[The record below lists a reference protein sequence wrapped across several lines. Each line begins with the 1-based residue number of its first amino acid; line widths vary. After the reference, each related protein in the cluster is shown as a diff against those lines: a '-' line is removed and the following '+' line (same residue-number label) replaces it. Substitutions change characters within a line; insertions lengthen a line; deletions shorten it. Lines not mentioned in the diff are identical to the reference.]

1 MLARLPLPVFLLIV
15 SFALPTEFSI
25 PIGGMRFA
33 PHRVVLLFAIP
44 FAVIRM
50 LQPGIR
56 LRAFDFA
63 FLFYNAWMFGVFLY
77 HGDTQLSEGYNANS
91 SGALAYGGALALE
104 GFGGYIVARAF
115 VRDSETALAALRL
128 LVVVIACVA
137 LLALPEALSG
147 VHFAHDLASLFSG
160 NGIALKYEK
169 RMGLERAYATFDHP
183 ILFGA
188 FCASVLAMVWMSEP
202 DRRWRKRAITFIV
215 LGSFLSLSS
224 APMLSLGLQVG
235 LLVWERVT
243 RGMASR
249 LSLTFSI
256 LFGLMIGFWAVT
268 GRSPAAFVATGMT
281 LDSWTGYY
289 RLLIWEFGIANVMD
303 SPWTGIGLRDWTRPY
318 WMASDSIDAFWL
330 VIPLRA
336 GLPASFFLVSGV
348 ALVMI
353 AASRTISRR
362 GEPQVWNFRAG
373 WLISLIA
380 FGLIGCTVHYW
391 NALYCY
397 VFFIIGL
404 GTWIADPRKVR
415 VRAQGLRPP
424 IRQPALEPF
433 TARA

>member
-1 MLARLPLPVFLLIV
+1 VLAGLPLPVFLLIV

-33 PHRVVLLFAIP
+33 PHRIVLLFAIP

-77 HGDTQLSEGYNANS
+77 HGDTQLSDGYNANS

-115 VRDSETALAALRL
+115 VRDSQTALAALRL
-128 LVVVIACVA
+128 LIIVIAGVA

-147 VHFAHDLASLFSG
+147 VHFGHDLASLLSG
-160 NGIALKYEK
+160 NQISLKYEK

-202 DRRWRKRAITFIV
+202 DPRWRKRAIMFIL

-224 APMLSLGLQVG
+224 APMLSLGLQAA
-235 LLVWERVT
+235 LLVWERAT

-249 LSLTFSI
+249 LSLTFSV

-336 GLPASFFLVSGV
+336 GLPASVFLVCGIT
-348 ALVMI
+348 LVML
-353 AASRTISRR
+353 AASRKISRR

-373 WLISLIA
+373 WIISLIA

-404 GTWIADPRKVR
+404 GTWIADPRRVR
-415 VRAQGLRPP
+415 VRARSLRPP
-424 IRQPALEPF
+424 VRQPVIGAVG
-433 TARA
+433 ARA